1 MDALSLPLSNHM
13 LLVVGTRAV
22 SDAML
27 DLTARMAL
35 RKPSGVCSI
44 RVVDGGNLFNAYE
57 VARAIC
63 RQMTAQAEASHGPGY
78 GDLSMDGALRRIHL
92 SRAFTCYQMV
102 TLLEETPLEVEPQ
115 IRRLAWLFFF
125 GVDNTPSYGFSD
137 GRIEPELVDA
147 WRRLA
152 TLDRGSSYREL
163 ARGLVARVRVHGG
176 RIEAADGVLFQRHGF
191 ENEFRNCEVLDPCRS
206 VLEIEE

>member
-63 RQMTAQAEASHGPGY
+63 RQMTAQAEASQGPGY

-102 TLLEETPLEVEPQ
+102 TLLEGTPLDATPTCLLDLLSSFYDEAVRLEESQ
-115 IRRLAWLFFF
+115 RLLQVCLAAIRRLSDQAPVIVSIRPVEPRHADRACLFE
-125 GVDNTPSYGFSD
+125 S
-137 GRIEPELVDA
+137 LQ
-147 WRRLA
+147 
-152 TLDRGSSYREL
+152 
-163 ARGLVARVRVHGG
+163 
-176 RIEAADGVLFQRHGF
+176 AAAGQVWEQKVIPAPLPPQ
-191 ENEFRNCEVLDPCRS
+191 PWW
-206 VLEIEE
+206 